1 MHEYSIMCYLL
12 EAVEDKA
19 RELDAKRVLAI
30 NLQVG
35 ERAGIDDSLAFYF
48 EQMTPDTIAAGA
60 KLNIRRTTMKFRCGP
75 CAQEYSPAAAR
86 GDFACPQCGEVGK
99 LVCDGSELLI
109 ESIEIEK
116 Q

>member
-12 EAVEDKA
+12 EAVE
-19 RELDAKRVLAI
+19 EQAKKSNATRVLAI

-48 EQMTPDTIAAGA
+48 EQMTPDTIIEGA
-60 KLNIRRTTMKFRCGP
+60 RLNIRRTAMKFHCEKCDDDYQP
-75 CAQEYSPAAAR
+75 SPSR
-86 GDFACPQCGEVGK
+86 GDFACPRCGEVGK
-99 LVCDGSELLI
+99 LVSDGSELLI

-116 Q
+116 